1 MTENQQIASTII
13 DQLGGHKF
21 LAMTGANSLV
31 AGERNVFMRLPR
43 NLTKNRI
50 TGVRITLNYADTY
63 DVATCVQ
70 KGSPTFEVTWPV
82 TVGGVYADN
91 LREVFTHLTGLDTSL

>member
-1 MTENQQIASTII
+1 MTENQQIAAIII

-31 AGERNVFMRLPR
+31 AGDRNVFMRLPR

-50 TGVRITLNYADTY
+50 TGLRVALNARDTY
-63 DVATCVQ
+63 DVTACVQ
-70 KGSPTFEVTWPV
+70 KGSPTFKVEWSEPV
-82 TVGGVYADN
+82 TDVYADN
-91 LREVFTHLTGLDTSL
+91 LPDVFTSITGLDTKL